1 MERIKAVIE
10 DGINCACHWRN
21 SHFKLLGEKSPSDQW
36 HMIDK
41 REFLMKT
48 SERRWSRK
56 RGWYKSRNGLE
67 VEEKGMAVLWAEC
80 ANKGAAGSGWCSWS
94 WMSTPRHAYHS
105 SISSLPSHKLFLL
118 HNLFLYEN
126 FSSKIK
132 QRKLF
137 LTKPMFYFLGP
148 YAGNFR
154 FWWLFSCLLPFYL
167 ISCLFVFFFNSSI
180 FVFMNLWLFSSVYLN
195 TLRLRPTL
203 LMDSG
208 LERSPGE
215 RNGYSLQYSCLEN
228 STDRGAWRATVHGIA
243 KSRTQLSNQH
253 FHKVS
258 ERVALYAQTVA

>member
-21 SHFKLLGEKSPSDQW
+21 SHFKLLGEKSLSDQW

-94 WMSTPRHAYHS
+94 WMSTTRHAYHS

-126 FSSKIK
+126 VSCKIK

-137 LTKPMFYFLGP
+137 LTKPIFI
-148 YAGNFR
+148 
-154 FWWLFSCLLPFYL
+154 FWDPMQEILDFDDS
-167 ISCLFVFFFNSSI
+167 
-180 FVFMNLWLFSSVYLN
+180 SSVY
-195 TLRLRPTL
+195 
-203 LMDSG
+203 
-208 LERSPGE
+208 
-215 RNGYSLQYSCLEN
+215 C
-228 STDRGAWRATVHGIA
+228 
-243 KSRTQLSNQH
+243 H
-253 FHKVS
+253 FLKFHVFF
-258 ERVALYAQTVA
+258 